1 MHPVPTPPQL
11 RPLAATLALAGVLA
25 GMLDP
30 LLQDNGGLT
39 PAHALLPGSTAI
51 DSGSNPLSVCCDQ
64 RLRRPGSD
72 SPFERVIGEAADIG
86 AYEVGAGHRLFADG
100 FEVPT

>member
-11 RPLAATLALAGVLA
+11 RPLAATLALAG
-25 GMLDP
+25 MLDP

-39 PAHALLPGSTAI
+39 PTHALLPGGTAI

-86 AYEVGAGHRLFADG
+86 AYEVGAGDRIFADG